1 MAVREDFNVVYKTT
15 SNVGLDSISA
25 VDNVKKS
32 SNIYDDDDDVHS

>member
-15 SNVGLDSISA
+15 SIVGLDSIPA
-25 VDNVKKS
+25 VDNVQKS